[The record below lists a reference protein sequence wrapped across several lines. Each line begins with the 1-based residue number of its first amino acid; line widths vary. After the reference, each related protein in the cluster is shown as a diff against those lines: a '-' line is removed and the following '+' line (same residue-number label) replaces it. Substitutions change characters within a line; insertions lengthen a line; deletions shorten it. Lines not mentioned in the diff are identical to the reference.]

1 MPCYKP
7 LKAWRDA
14 SSRGITFNPSKAYID
29 QPVQIPCGQCL
40 SCRREK
46 ARQWAIRCDKEMK
59 QHQDNCFITLTF
71 DDQRVK
77 DPLSL
82 VTLQKRDFV
91 NFMKRLRKNTGVK
104 GIKFFHCG
112 EYGEKHS
119 RPHHHA
125 ILFGYDF
132 PDKKPIQ
139 DSKLGHKQFDSEI
152 LLKAW
157 QNQGDVTVSEANFAT
172 AQYIA
177 KYCTKVWTESKASPR
192 TQDQIYNGVL
202 PEYISMSRGGRNGK
216 GIGYGFYEDYKEETY
231 RDDNVVINGQKMK
244 PPKYFDSL
252 YKEENPK
259 HLAKI
264 KQHRQQLAEG
274 HEEYG
279 DWDRLKEKEEYHEL
293 STAHHTRY
301 L

>member
-7 LKAWRDA
+7 LKAWRDS

-40 SCRREK
+40 SCRQEK

-59 QHQDNCFITLTF
+59 QHEENCFITLTF
-71 DDQRVK
+71 DDQRAK
-77 DPLSL
+77 NPLSTF
-82 VTLQKRDFV
+82 TLIKKDFS
-91 NFMKRLRKNTGVK
+91 NFMKRLRKNTGKK

-125 ILFGYDF
+125 LLFGYDF
-132 PDKKPIQ
+132 PDKKQIQ

-157 QNQGDVTVSEANFAT
+157 QNQGDVTISEANYAT

-192 TQDQIYNGVL
+192 TQEEIYNGVL

-216 GIGYGFYEDYKEETY
+216 GIGYGFYNDYKNETY
-231 RDDNVVINGQKMK
+231 RDDNVIVNGTKMK
-244 PPKYFDSL
+244 PPKYYDSL

-259 HLAKI
+259 HLAKL
-264 KQHRQQLAEG
+264 KQTRQTFAEG
-274 HEEYG
+274 HEDYG
-279 DWDRLKEKEEYHEL
+279 DIDRLKEKELYHEL
-293 STAHHTRY
+293 STKHHTRY

>member
-7 LKAWRDA
+7 LKAWRDS

-40 SCRREK
+40 SCRQEK

-59 QHQDNCFITLTF
+59 QHEENCFITLTF
-71 DDQRVK
+71 DDQRAK
-77 DPLSL
+77 NPLSTF
-82 VTLQKRDFV
+82 TLIKKDFS
-91 NFMKRLRKNTGVK
+91 NFMKRLRKNTGKK

-125 ILFGYDF
+125 LLFGYDF
-132 PDKKPIQ
+132 PDKKQIQ

-157 QNQGDVTVSEANFAT
+157 QNQGDVTISEANYAT

-192 TQDQIYNGVL
+192 TQEEIYNGVL

-216 GIGYGFYEDYKEETY
+216 GIGYGFYNDYKDETY
-231 RDDNVVINGQKMK
+231 RDDNVIVNGTKMK
-244 PPKYFDSL
+244 PPKYYDSL

-259 HLAKI
+259 HLAKL
-264 KQHRQQLAEG
+264 KQTRQTFAEG
-274 HEEYG
+274 HEDYG
-279 DWDRLKEKEEYHEL
+279 DIDRLKEKELYHEL
-293 STAHHTRY
+293 STKHHTRY